1 MTELWQAAVGL
12 MLIYF
17 LPGFAVTRA
26 LFPERRVFRPTSAK
40 VLVEQLT
47 SSVILS
53 VAITILAGYVWLGT
67 SVGVQ
72 VTWAQPRVEE
82 SLAVISGVT
91 LAVAAARGSFAR
103 RAPKGPDLAPESGH
117 SDPMAIIRQLDELGR
132 RRRSLEHQ
140 RRVTGADSPDSV
152 SIDEAIRQID
162 DEDRALRAQREA
174 EYASH

>member
-1 MTELWQAAVGL
+1 MTELWLAAVGL
-12 MLIYF
+12 MLIFF

-26 LFPERRVFRPTSAK
+26 LFPERRVFRPPSGK

-67 SVGVQ
+67 SVGFQ

-82 SLAVISGVT
+82 SLAAISGVG

-103 RAPKGPDLAPESGH
+103 RTPQGPDLPPEAGH
-117 SDPMAIIRQLDELGR
+117 SDPMALIRQLDELAR
-132 RRRSLEHQ
+132 RRRSLQHQ
-140 RRVTGADSPDSV
+140 RRIAGGDSPDSA
-152 SIDEAIRQID
+152 SIDEAIRRID
-162 DEDRALRAQREA
+162 DEDRALRAQREE